1 MDLPGIGRRILGLL
15 APKANEGEPE
25 SGNPD
30 EISQWFA
37 ERHKHAVKRV
47 NWILTVHAM
56 YSDINSR
63 EILVRTTY
71 GDFPQA
77 IWAPL
82 DLSVYPEILH
92 KSEGT
97 RLRVQG
103 LVYQVKGEDI
113 YLKDCMVEF
122 LPEDENERAD

>member
-15 APKANEGEPE
+15 APKANEEEP
-25 SGNPD
+25 GGGNNPD

-71 GDFPQA
+71 GDYPQD
-77 IWAPL
+77 IWVPL
-82 DLSVYPEILH
+82 DLSIYPGILQ

-103 LVYQVKGEDI
+103 LVHQVQGKDV
-113 YLKDCMVEF
+113 YLKDCLVEF
-122 LPEDENERAD
+122 LPEDETE